1 MTEIRCRTPGCG
13 SSTSGTGSP
22 ALPRTIAADVLDYH
36 LHLWP
41 HGERARQPTLD
52 ELAAYC
58 EHARRQGIEQIA
70 LTEHLFRFT
79 QADGTLR
86 GVWDD
91 DRAASPAL
99 RAQAA
104 DYWAEHNHADL
115 DAYVEA
121 ALEAKRA
128 GLPVVLGLEVD
139 YYEGRM
145 DKVQA
150 LLEGYPF
157 DVLLGS
163 VHWIG
168 AWLFDVV
175 ESSVAMDEWDH
186 RGVDE
191 AWDSYTRAIEELSAS
206 KAIDVLAHPDLAKV
220 AGRTPAFPDEFHD
233 RIAEAAASSGL
244 AAEVSSAGWRKPCGE
259 QYPATSLLQKFH
271 DKRVPITT
279 ASDAHTLEQV
289 AFRVADLEPL
299 IRAAGY
305 TELVA
310 FDGRKPRPVKI

>member
-1 MTEIRCRTPGCG
+1 M
-13 SSTSGTGSP
+13 
-22 ALPRTIAADVLDYH
+22 LDYH

-41 HGERARQPTLD
+41 HGDRARQPTVD

-58 EHARRQGIEQIA
+58 ERARAHGIEQIA
-70 LTEHLFRFT
+70 LTEHLFRFV
-79 QADGTLR
+79 QADATLK

-91 DRAASPAL
+91 DRHATPAL
-99 RAQAA
+99 KAQAA

-121 ALEAKRA
+121 ALEAKRQ

-168 AWLFDVV
+168 AWLFDVI
-175 ESSVAMDEWDH
+175 ESSVAMEEWNH
-186 RGVDE
+186 RGVE
-191 AWDSYTRAIEELSAS
+191 PAWDAYTRAIEELAAS
-206 KAIDVLAHPDLAKV
+206 GAVDVLAHPDLAKV
-220 AGRTPAFPDEFHD
+220 AGHRPTSTKAIDEFHD
-233 RIAEAAASSGL
+233 RIAEAAARSEL
-244 AAEVSSAGWRKPCGE
+244 AAEVSSAGWRKPCDE
-259 QYPATSLLQKFH
+259 PYPAPGLLEKF
-271 DKRVPITT
+271 RQRGVPITT

-289 AFRVADLEPL
+289 AFRIADLEPM

-305 TELVA
+305 SELVA
-310 FDGRKPRPVKI
+310 FEARTRRPVKI